1 MYGHSSTMASSL
13 LVSIPLPPRNMDSRA
28 LAQSEIAHSSLW
40 LLLSNDR
47 PFDSDRPKAPAL
59 RAPPMTDDDSFPA
72 LIQRIVANSDRDAF
86 ATLFAHFAPR
96 VKSYMRRLG
105 AADGQAEDLA
115 QETLLTVWRK
125 AALFDPARAGASTWV
140 FTIARNLRID
150 TLRRERPTE
159 ALLPDD
165 ERSEVETGPGAEAT
179 LITAERDHIL
189 RTALAVLP
197 PEQAQL
203 VQLAFYEDKP
213 HREIERVLGIPLGTV
228 KSRLRMAIQRLRL
241 ALEEKS

>member
-1 MYGHSSTMASSL
+1 MHAHSPNTASSL
-13 LVSIPLPPRNMDSRA
+13 PVSIPLLPRSLDDRTHIKSTA
-28 LAQSEIAHSSLW
+28 AQSSLW
-40 LLLSNDR
+40 LLLPNDVSL
-47 PFDSDRPKAPAL
+47 PGDRPKSPAR
-59 RAPPMTDDDSFPA
+59 RAPPMTDDDSFPM

-125 AALFDPARAGASTWV
+125 AALFDPARAGAATWV

-159 ALLPDD
+159 ELLPEA
-165 ERSEVETGPGAEAT
+165 ERLEVENGPGAEAT
-179 LITAERDHIL
+179 LIIAERDRIL